1 MAQRV
6 HSDITR
12 TKIVQMET
20 KKFQKGD
27 VVFLKADYN
36 QDNWP
41 IAHIM
46 EIVRI
51 IKLRF
56 GDAIGAEQRELV

>member
-1 MAQRV
+1 
-6 HSDITR
+6 
-12 TKIVQMET
+12 MET

-56 GDAIGAEQRELV
+56 GNAIGAEQRELV